1 LWHESLDAAFFSR
14 LAGLSRWMADVKK
27 RRYGNF
33 NQIKAPLLFLLPNM
47 VIFLL
52 FIIIPAFN
60 GLRMSFMRWSVFEK
74 PVFIGLENFARIL
87 EDHVFWITFR
97 NTIVYSFL
105 TVILLLVCSL
115 TLAML
120 FHRRVIGGENIFR
133 AVFYIPSLLSMIT
146 VGIAWRFIFGDE
158 MGILNYLLRQAGK
171 QAVGWLTDGRIAIW
185 SVIFVSVWAYA
196 GYYMVVFISGLQA
209 IPEDLYEA
217 ARIDGASPVKIF
229 FTITLPMLKSTTLVV
244 LILATISAFKAYEL
258 VVVMT
263 NGGPGYATKFIVQQ
277 VYQIAFM
284 EDRLGYASAMSL
296 VLMLIIAV
304 FTAIQFKL
312 SGKEQDYE

>member
-1 LWHESLDAAFFSR
+1 
-14 LAGLSRWMADVKK
+14 MKK

-33 NQIKAPLLFLLPNM
+33 NQIKAPFLFLFPSM

-74 PVFIGLENFARIL
+74 PVFTGIENFARIL
-87 EDHVFWITFR
+87 KDQVFWITVR
-97 NTIVYSFL
+97 NTVTYSVL
-105 TVILLLVCSL
+105 MVALLLVCSL

-120 FHRRVIGGENIFR
+120 FHGRVIGGETIFR

-171 QAVGWLTDGRIAIW
+171 QPIGWLTDGRIAMR
-185 SVIFVSVWAYA
+185 SVVFVSIWAYS
-196 GYYMVVFISGLQA
+196 GYYMVIFISGLQA

-229 FTITLPMLKSTTLVV
+229 FNITIPMLKSTTLVV
-244 LILATISAFKAYEL
+244 LILATINAFKSYEL
-258 VVVMT
+258 VLVMT

-296 VLMLIIAV
+296 VLMVIIAI
-304 FTAIQFKL
+304 FTAIQFKI